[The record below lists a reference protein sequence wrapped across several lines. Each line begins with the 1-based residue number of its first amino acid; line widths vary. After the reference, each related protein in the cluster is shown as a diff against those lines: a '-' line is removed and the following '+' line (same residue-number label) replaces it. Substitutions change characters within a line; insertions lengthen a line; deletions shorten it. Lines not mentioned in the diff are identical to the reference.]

1 MAHRSN
7 SVILPGATIGI
18 FGGGQLGRM
27 TAMAA
32 RSLGYRIQVIDPDPA
47 CPARFVV
54 DNTFTASLS
63 DVDAAED
70 LARGCDVVT
79 IEIEKV
85 GLDAL
90 RTAAKHAPTRPNAD
104 ALEIIQHRARQKD
117 WLIQNGFPVGRSK
130 RVSSAAELERAARE
144 LGTKEFFVKA
154 AQGGYDGRGQAMLHA
169 PEDAHKVWLY
179 LGAELCV
186 IEEALDL
193 EFEISV
199 QVARNPNGEVMAFPP
214 ALNHHTNRILDW
226 SVIPAP
232 IDPTMAHEATEL
244 AKEIIAKID
253 VIGLLC
259 VEMFV
264 TKTPL
269 GEEPRAKNQQPSAP
283 IRLRGEKLFVNELAP
298 RPHNSYHASERGC
311 ATSQFEQCVRAICN
325 LPLGSTEVLQP
336 AAIVNLLG
344 DLWLAHPH
352 PRFDAALAVPGV
364 GVHLYE
370 KEVPKAGRKM
380 GHLSA
385 VAKTPQEAVLRV
397 QQAKS
402 ILDSGS

>member
-7 SVILPGATIGI
+7 DVILPGATIGI

-70 LARGCDVVT
+70 LARGSDVVT

-90 RTAAKHAPTRPNAD
+90 RTAAKFAPTRPNAE

-117 WLIQNGFPVGRSK
+117 WLIQNGFPVGRSR
-130 RVSSAAELERAARE
+130 RVSSAVELERAARE
-144 LGTKEFFVKA
+144 LNAKEYFVKA

-179 LGAELCV
+179 LGAEVCV

-199 QVARNPNGEVMAFPP
+199 QVARNPKGEVVAFPP

-232 IDPTMAHEATEL
+232 VDAALAQEATKL
-244 AKEIIAKID
+244 AKEIIQRID
-253 VIGLLC
+253 IVGLLC

-264 TKTPL
+264 TKLVPHVREANV
-269 GEEPRAKNQQPSAP
+269 GSAAP
-283 IRLRGEKLFVNELAP
+283 IRLRGERLFVNELAP

-325 LPLGSTEVLQP
+325 LPLGSTEVLHP

-344 DLWLAHPH
+344 DLWLTHPH
-352 PRFDAALAVPGV
+352 PHFDAALAVPGV

-385 VAKTPQEAVLRV
+385 VGKTPEEAVARVQEAKR
-397 QQAKS
+397 
-402 ILDSGS
+402 ILDK

>member
-1 MAHRSN
+1 
-7 SVILPGATIGI
+7 
-18 FGGGQLGRM
+18 
-27 TAMAA
+27 
-32 RSLGYRIQVIDPDPA
+32 
-47 CPARFVV
+47 
-54 DNTFTASLS
+54 
-63 DVDAAED
+63 
-70 LARGCDVVT
+70 
-79 IEIEKV
+79 
-85 GLDAL
+85 
-90 RTAAKHAPTRPNAD
+90 
-104 ALEIIQHRARQKD
+104 
-117 WLIQNGFPVGRSK
+117 
-130 RVSSAAELERAARE
+130 
-144 LGTKEFFVKA
+144 
-154 AQGGYDGRGQAMLHA
+154 MLHT
-169 PEDAHKVWLY
+169 PEDAHKAWLY
-179 LGAELCV
+179 LGAEVCV

-199 QVARNPNGEVMAFPP
+199 QVARNPSGEVMAFPP

-232 IDPTMAHEATEL
+232 IEMSLAAAATEL
-244 AKEIIAKID
+244 ARNIIAKID
-253 VIGLLC
+253 IVGLLC

-264 TKTPL
+264 TKK
-269 GEEPRAKNQQPSAP
+269 GE
-283 IRLRGEKLFVNELAP
+283 LLVNELAP
-298 RPHNSYHASERGC
+298 RPHNSYHASERCC

-364 GVHLYE
+364 RLHLYE

-397 QQAKS
+397 QQAKA

>member
-7 SVILPGATIGI
+7 NVILPGATIGI

-144 LGTKEFFVKA
+144 LGAKEYFVKA
-154 AQGGYDGRGQAMLHA
+154 AQGGYDGRGQAMLHT
-169 PEDAHKVWLY
+169 PEDAHKAWLY
-179 LGAELCV
+179 LGAEVCV

-199 QVARNPNGEVMAFPP
+199 QVARNPSGEVMAFPP

-232 IDPTMAHEATEL
+232 IEMSLAAAATEL
-244 AKEIIAKID
+244 ARNIIAKID
-253 VIGLLC
+253 IVGLLC

-264 TKTPL
+264 TKK
-269 GEEPRAKNQQPSAP
+269 GE
-283 IRLRGEKLFVNELAP
+283 LLVNELAP

-311 ATSQFEQCVRAICN
+311 ATSQFEQCVRAVCN

-397 QQAKS
+397 QQAKA
-402 ILDSGS
+402 ILDSGA

>member
-1 MAHRSN
+1 
-7 SVILPGATIGI
+7 
-18 FGGGQLGRM
+18 M

-70 LARGCDVVT
+70 LARGSDVVT

-90 RTAAKHAPTRPNAD
+90 RTAAKHAPTRPNAE
-104 ALEIIQHRARQKD
+104 ALEIIQHRARQKN
-117 WLIQNGFPVGRSK
+117 WLIQNGFPVGRSR
-130 RVSSAAELERAARE
+130 RVSSASELERAARE
-144 LGTKEFFVKA
+144 LGAREYFVKA
-154 AQGGYDGRGQAMLHA
+154 AQGGYDGRGQAMLHT
-169 PEDAHKVWLY
+169 PEDAHKAWLY
-179 LGAELCV
+179 LGAEVCV

-199 QVARNPNGEVMAFPP
+199 QVARNPKGDVVAFPP

-232 IDPTMAHEATEL
+232 IEMNLAAAATEL
-244 AKEIIAKID
+244 ARNIIAKID
-253 VIGLLC
+253 IVGLLC

-264 TKTPL
+264 TKK
-269 GEEPRAKNQQPSAP
+269 GE
-283 IRLRGEKLFVNELAP
+283 LLVNELAP

-325 LPLGSTEVLQP
+325 LPLGSTEVLHP

-352 PRFDAALAVPGV
+352 PRFDAAMAVPGV
-364 GVHLYE
+364 RLHLYE

-385 VAKTPQEAVLRV
+385 VGKTPEEAVARVQEAKR
-397 QQAKS
+397 
-402 ILDSGS
+402 ILDE

>member
-1 MAHRSN
+1 MPHKSN
-7 SVILPGATIGI
+7 DVILPGSTIGI

-54 DNTFTASLS
+54 DNTFTAPLD
-63 DVDAAED
+63 DVEAAED

-85 GLDAL
+85 GIAAL
-90 RTAAKHAPTRPNAD
+90 NEAAKHAPTRPNAA

-117 WLIQNGFPVGRSK
+117 WLVQNGFPVGPSR

-144 LGTKEFFVKA
+144 LGAREYFVKA
-154 AQGGYDGRGQAMLHA
+154 AQGGYDGRGQVLLHA
-169 PEDAHKVWLY
+169 PEDAHKAWLY
-179 LGAELCV
+179 LGAEVCV
-186 IEEALDL
+186 IETALDL
-193 EFEISV
+193 DFEISV
-199 QVARNPNGEVMAFPP
+199 LAARNAKGECTAFPP
-214 ALNHHTNRILDW
+214 ALNHHVDRILAW

-232 IDPTMAHEATEL
+232 IDPALASEATAL
-244 AKEIIAKID
+244 AREITTKLDI
-253 VIGLLC
+253 VGLLC

-264 TKTPL
+264 TKQ
-269 GEEPRAKNQQPSAP
+269 GE
-283 IRLRGEKLFVNELAP
+283 LLVNELAP

-325 LPLGSTEVLQP
+325 LPLGSTDVLQP

-344 DLWLAHPH
+344 DLWLASPH
-352 PRFDAALAVPGV
+352 PAFDKAMSVPGV
-364 GVHLYE
+364 RVHLYE
-370 KEVPKAGRKM
+370 KEVPKKGRKM

-385 VAKTPQEAVLRV
+385 VGSTPEEAVERV
-397 QQAKS
+397 KRAKA
-402 ILDSGS
+402 ILDADR